1 MKKTLLA
8 ASLVL
13 SLAACATTPVTP
25 LTIDGSTD
33 AAAEASWARMLGAVD
48 SRKRMELLTAMVAI
62 NLQGVESVYDVAG
75 NEDLHKLSI
84 SRVRE
89 QLDGMT
95 ADEILAYAGEVS
107 TVKIRIEA
115 RQ

>member
-1 MKKTLLA
+1 MKKILLA
-8 ASLVL
+8 ACLVL

-25 LTIDGSTD
+25 LTIDGSTN
-33 AAAEASWARMLGAVD
+33 APAEASWARMLEEVD